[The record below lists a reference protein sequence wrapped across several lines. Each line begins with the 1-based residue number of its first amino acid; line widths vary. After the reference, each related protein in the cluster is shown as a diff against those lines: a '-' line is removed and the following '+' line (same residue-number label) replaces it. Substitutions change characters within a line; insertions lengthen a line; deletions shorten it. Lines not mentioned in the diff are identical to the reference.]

1 MPPISQ
7 PTNAADY
14 KLGYEDCANDV
25 SIAIL
30 ELQTNVPADMHA
42 HLFSVKKFVE
52 KFNEIRAARYA
63 KMA

>member
-14 KLGYEDCANDV
+14 KLGYEDCAND
-25 SIAIL
+25 IAIVITT
-30 ELQTNVPADMHA
+30 LQVENLIFTP
-42 HLFSVKKFVE
+42 KKFVE